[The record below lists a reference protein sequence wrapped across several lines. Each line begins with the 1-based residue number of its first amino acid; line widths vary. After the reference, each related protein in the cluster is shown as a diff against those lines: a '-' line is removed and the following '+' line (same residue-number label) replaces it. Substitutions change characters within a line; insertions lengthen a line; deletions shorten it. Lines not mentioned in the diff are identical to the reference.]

1 MSIDIL
7 DLSISI
13 ILQVHGQENFDALMA
28 TARVLERKDGRD
40 VNQWENEI
48 RRMNDVS
55 KRSRVAS
62 GNSGHG
68 FDDLPD
74 FMHLA

>member
-1 MSIDIL
+1 MSL
-7 DLSISI
+7 YP
-13 ILQVHGQENFDALMA
+13 QVHGRENFDALMA
-28 TARVLERKDGRD
+28 TARVLEKKDGRD
-40 VNQWENEI
+40 VNLWESEI

-62 GNSGHG
+62 GSNGG
-68 FDDLPD
+68 AIPVDDIPD

>member
-1 MSIDIL
+1 
-7 DLSISI
+7 
-13 ILQVHGQENFDALMA
+13 MA
-28 TARVLERKDGRD
+28 TARVLEKKDGRD
-40 VNQWENEI
+40 VNLWESEI

-62 GNSGHG
+62 GSNGG
-68 FDDLPD
+68 AIPVDDIPD

>member
-1 MSIDIL
+1 
-7 DLSISI
+7 
-13 ILQVHGQENFDALMA
+13 MA
-28 TARVLERKDGRD
+28 TARVLEKKDGRD
-40 VNQWENEI
+40 VNLWENEI

-62 GNSGHG
+62 GSNGG
-68 FDDLPD
+68 GIPDDIPD